1 MTETMEVPVKDFQS
15 FIGVVLHR
23 MNTHE
28 EQIESQGTR
37 IETLESVVEAL
48 RKKATT
54 QEKTNQVHESRLDS
68 QNKAI
73 EELEEES
80 AEEPPASAEEAPG
93 TQAEKTPIERVAD
106 DPDTSGV
113 RITASVQ
120 RALSIAGNFRDWC
133 TKGARGTRAVTKNL
147 RTLLGAAEDETLAW
161 KQVYR
166 AAETLE
172 ELSNGALTFKKTRRH
187 GLIIE
192 LEDDAFL
199 SRVVSGG

>member
-1 MTETMEVPVKDFQS
+1 MTETMEVPVKGFQS

-120 RALSIAGNFRDWC
+120 RALSIAGHFRDWC